1 MHVAIQV
8 AAAGRTGADRAAAV
22 PREDGHLLV
31 LADGATGIGGGAA
44 AADAVITAAHDC
56 PADLVGFLETLDHQL
71 ARIGET
77 TAIIALLAHGQLRG
91 ASVGDSEAWL
101 VSDSDVIELTQKSKA
116 RLGSGRAEPFAFGP
130 LPCAG
135 RVLLGSDGLFKYVA
149 HERISTLARAGS
161 IEEAA
166 TALVAAARLR
176 SGALQDDVAVVL
188 AG

>member
-8 AAAGRTGADRAAAV
+8 AAAGRTGADRAIAV

-44 AADAVITAAHDC
+44 AADAVIAAASEC
-56 PADLVGFLETLDHQL
+56 GTDLVEFLESLDHQL
-71 ARIGET
+71 NGIGET
-77 TAIIALLAHGQLRG
+77 TAVVVHVANGLIRG
-91 ASVGDSEAWL
+91 ATVGDSEAWL
-101 VSDSDVIELTQKSKA
+101 VDSGITELSEKTKA
-116 RLGSGRAEPFAFGP
+116 RLGSGRAEPSAFGP
-130 LPCAG
+130 VPCTG
-135 RVLLGSDGLFKYVA
+135 RVLLASDGLLKFVD
-149 HERISTLARAGS
+149 HDRICRLARAGS

-166 TALVAAARLR
+166 TALVAVARLR